1 MVFLCFPPRRLNEVK
16 PVALPNFVFFRGR
29 VVPYSEVKFG
39 VLTHALNY
47 GTAVFGGLRAYW
59 NDDEKQ
65 LFVFRPQ
72 DHFRRFLQSAKLLLM
87 ELPYSGEEL
96 QKGLAE
102 LIRTEG
108 HEEDLYIRPL
118 AFYTDEIIGVRLHD
132 LNPEVSI
139 VVMPFGT
146 YNKNEENMH
155 VTISSWRRVD
165 DNTIPARGKIA
176 GAYVNSAFV
185 KTDAV
190 RAGFDEAVVL
200 NADGHIS
207 EGSAANIFLLRNGIL
222 ATPPITD
229 NVLEGITRRTVIQLL
244 REELKME
251 VQERQ
256 IDRTEMYLCDEA
268 FYCGTGAQISA
279 ITQVDHRDIGT
290 GKIGDVTGRLRKLY
304 FDVVR
309 GKVPKYRDW
318 CYPIYATNRKTA
330 AKDRTHVTVE

>member
-1 MVFLCFPPRRLNEVK
+1 VS
-16 PVALPNFVFFRGR
+16 LPNFVYYNGR

-59 NDDEKQ
+59 NEDEKQ
-65 LFVFRPQ
+65 LFVFRPR
-72 DHFRRFLQSAKLLLM
+72 DHFRRFLQSAKLLCMNLRT
-87 ELPYSGEEL
+87 SGDDL
-96 QKGLAE
+96 VTGLVE

-118 AFYTDEIIGVRLHD
+118 AFYSDEIIGVRLHD
-132 LNPEVSI
+132 LTAEVSI
-139 VVMPFGT
+139 VVMPFGA

-155 VTISSWRRVD
+155 VTVSSWRRVD

-190 RAGFDEAVVL
+190 RAGFDEAIVL

-207 EGSAANIFLLRNGIL
+207 EGSAANFVMLRNGVL
-222 ATPPITD
+222 STPPITA
-229 NVLEGITRRTVIQLL
+229 NVLEGITRRTVIQLI
-244 REELKME
+244 RDELKME
-251 VQERQ
+251 VQERE
-256 IDRTEMYLCDEA
+256 IDRTELYLADEA

-279 ITQVDHRDIGT
+279 ITAVDHRPIGT
-290 GKIGDVTGRLRKLY
+290 GKLGDVTARLRKLY
-304 FDVVR
+304 FDIVR
-309 GKVPKYRDW
+309 GKVAKYHDW
-318 CYPIYATNRKTA
+318 CHPVYEVNRKRSSNE
-330 AKDRTHVTVE
+330 RTHVTVE

>member
-1 MVFLCFPPRRLNEVK
+1 VS
-16 PVALPNFVFFRGR
+16 LPNFVFFNGR

-59 NDDEKQ
+59 NEDEKQ
-65 LFVFRPQ
+65 LFVFRPN
-72 DHFRRFLQSAKLLLM
+72 DHFRRFLQSAKLLCMNLQT
-87 ELPYSGEEL
+87 SGDDL
-96 QKGLAE
+96 VKGLVE

-118 AFYTDEIIGVRLHD
+118 AFYSDEMIGVRLHD
-132 LNPEVSI
+132 LTAEVSI
-139 VVMPFGT
+139 VAMPFGT

-165 DNTIPARGKIA
+165 DNAIPARGKIA

-190 RAGFDEAVVL
+190 RAGFDEAIVL

-207 EGSAANIFLLRNGIL
+207 EGSAANFFMLRNGIL
-222 ATPPITD
+222 STPPITA
-229 NVLEGITRRTVIQLL
+229 NVLEGITRRTVIQLI
-244 REELKME
+244 RDELKME
-251 VQERQ
+251 AQERE
-256 IDRTEMYLCDEA
+256 IDRTELYLADEA

-279 ITQVDHRDIGT
+279 ITAVDHRPIGT
-290 GKIGDVTGRLRKLY
+290 GKLGDITARLRKLY

-309 GKVPKYRDW
+309 GKVAKYREW
-318 CYPIYATNRKTA
+318 CHPVYEVSQKRTS
-330 AKDRTHVTVE
+330 KDRTHVTVE